1 MSPEGCNVR
10 NSYRLKLKKP
20 TFVLMRI
27 HQGFITKAKYEP
39 SGKFLRLPKRLT
51 PLTAEKFYALSDWIR
66 HVVWKKQIFQS
77 FLCLLTP
84 KVISVLSAS
93 G

>member
-1 MSPEGCNVR
+1 
-10 NSYRLKLKKP
+10 
-20 TFVLMRI
+20 MRI

-77 FLCLLTP
+77 FLCCYQKYLYFCN
-84 KVISVLSAS
+84 
-93 G
+93 